1 MLLALP
7 VDSVSVSARQS
18 SLLVLRVPPMV
29 DARARMQPRADV
41 KPVLKWAG
49 GKRQLLEPI
58 LSFVERS
65 FPDRIEKYYE
75 PFAGGAAVFFALAS
89 RCKFERAKLTDM
101 NADLIRVYVELRDNA
116 DAVISELEKLAARG
130 LNKETYYEVRE
141 ELRAKRPRKDAARA
155 ARLIYLNR
163 TGYNGLYRVNSSGEF
178 NVPYGSYKNP
188 RILDPPRLR
197 SAAEAL
203 QGVELAVE
211 DFEASCKKAKR
222 GDFVYFDPP
231 YVPVSKTASFA
242 AYHSVAFTSAEHAR
256 LAEAFARL
264 SKRGVKTLLSNSDTP
279 ETRALYRE
287 FDTHTVHATRAIN
300 SNASRRG
307 TVPELL
313 VHSEPHKRTKTRTR

>member
-1 MLLALP
+1 
-7 VDSVSVSARQS
+7 
-18 SLLVLRVPPMV
+18 
-29 DARARMQPRADV
+29 MQPRADV

-58 LSFVERS
+58 LAFVERS
-65 FPDRIEKYYE
+65 FPDQIANYYE
-75 PFAGGAAVFFALAS
+75 PFAGGAAVFFALAG
-89 RCKFERAKLTDM
+89 RNKFEHAKLSDM
-101 NADLIRVYVELRDNA
+101 NADLIRVYLELRDNA
-116 DAVISELEKLAARG
+116 EAVIAELEKLAART
-130 LNKETYYEVRE
+130 LTKETYYEVRE

-188 RILDPPRLR
+188 RVLDPPRLK
-197 SAAEAL
+197 AAAHAL
-203 QGVELAVE
+203 QGVELTVE
-211 DFEASCKKAKR
+211 DFESSCKKAKR

-242 AYHSVAFTSAEHAR
+242 AYHSVAFTSIEHAR
-256 LAEAFARL
+256 LAETFARL
-264 SKRGVKTLLSNSDTP
+264 TKRGVTTLLSNSDTP

-287 FDTHTVHATRAIN
+287 FHPHTVTVHATRAIN

-307 TVPELL
+307 RVPELL
-313 VHSEPHKRTKTRTR
+313 VHSEPQKKAKVRSR

>member
-1 MLLALP
+1 M
-7 VDSVSVSARQS
+7 QS
-18 SLLVLRVPPMV
+18 
-29 DARARMQPRADV
+29 RADV

-75 PFAGGAAVFFALAS
+75 PFAGGAAVFFALVA
-89 RCKFERAKLTDM
+89 RGKFQQAKLTDM
-101 NADLIRVYVELRDNA
+101 NADLIRVYTELRDN
-116 DAVISELEKLAARG
+116 VESVVTELEKLAA
-130 LNKETYYEVRE
+130 LELSKETYYLVRE
-141 ELRAKRPRKDAARA
+141 KVRAKRPGKDAARA

-188 RILDPPRLR
+188 RILDRPRLM
-197 SAAEAL
+197 AAAQAL

-211 DFEASCKKAKR
+211 DFESSCQKAKR

-256 LAEAFARL
+256 LAETFARL
-264 SKRGVKTLLSNSDTP
+264 TKRGVKTLLSNSDTP
-279 ETRALYRE
+279 ETRELYRA
-287 FDTHTVHATRAIN
+287 FDTRTVQATRAIN

-307 TVPELL
+307 SVPELL
-313 VHSEPHKRTKTRTR
+313 VHSEPHKKPKARTR

>member
-1 MLLALP
+1 M
-7 VDSVSVSARQS
+7 QS
-18 SLLVLRVPPMV
+18 
-29 DARARMQPRADV
+29 RADA

-49 GKRQLLEPI
+49 GKRQLLEQI
-58 LSFVERS
+58 LPVVERW

-75 PFAGGAAVFFALAS
+75 PFAGGAAVFFALAA
-89 RCKFERAKLTDM
+89 RNKFEHARLSDM
-101 NADLIRVYVELRDNA
+101 NADLIRVYAALRD
-116 DAVISELEKLAARG
+116 DVEAVIVELEKLAS
-130 LNKETYYEVRE
+130 LELSKETYYSVRE
-141 ELRAKRPRKDAARA
+141 KVRANRSSKDAVRA

-188 RILDPPRLR
+188 RILDRPRLL
-197 SAAEAL
+197 AAAHAL

-211 DFEASCKKAKR
+211 DFEVSCQEAKR

-231 YVPVSKTASFA
+231 YVPVSKTANFA

-256 LAEAFARL
+256 LANAFARL
-264 SKRGVKTLLSNSDTP
+264 KKRGVVALLSNSDTP

-307 TVPELL
+307 SVPELL
-313 VHSEPHKRTKTRTR
+313 VHSIPHKKTKARSR

>member
-1 MLLALP
+1 MVPGQVVVTP
-7 VDSVSVSARQS
+7 VV
-18 SLLVLRVPPMV
+18 
-29 DARARMQPRADV
+29 V

-58 LSFVERS
+58 LAFVERS
-65 FPDRIEKYYE
+65 FSGRIEKYYE
-75 PFAGGAAVFFALAS
+75 PFAGGAAVFFALVA
-89 RCKFERAKLTDM
+89 RNKFERARLSDM

-116 DAVISELEKLAARG
+116 DAVITELEKLAA
-130 LNKETYYEVRE
+130 LELSKENYYLVRE
-141 ELRAKRPRKDAARA
+141 KVRAKRPGKDAARA

-188 RILDPPRLR
+188 RILDRPRLL
-197 SAAEAL
+197 SAAQAL

-211 DFEASCKKAKR
+211 DFESSCKKAKR

-256 LAEAFARL
+256 LAETFARL
-264 SKRGVKTLLSNSDTP
+264 TKAGVKTLLSNSDTP
-279 ETRALYRE
+279 ETRALYRQ
-287 FDTHTVHATRAIN
+287 FDTHTVQATRAIN

-307 TVPELL
+307 SVPELL
-313 VHSEPHKRTKTRTR
+313 VHSEPRKKPNARSR

>member
-1 MLLALP
+1 
-7 VDSVSVSARQS
+7 
-18 SLLVLRVPPMV
+18 
-29 DARARMQPRADV
+29 MQPRADV

-49 GKRQLLEPI
+49 GKRQLLQPI

-65 FPDRIEKYYE
+65 FQGRIDKYYE
-75 PFAGGAAVFFALAS
+75 PFAGGAAVFFALAA
-89 RCKFERAKLTDM
+89 RNKFEHAKLTDM
-101 NADLIRVYVELRDNA
+101 NADLIRVYIELRDNA
-116 DAVISELEKLAARG
+116 DAVVAELEKLAARE
-130 LNKETYYEVRE
+130 LSKETYYEVRE

-188 RILDPPRLR
+188 RILDLPRLK
-197 SAAEAL
+197 AAADAL

-211 DFEASCKKAKR
+211 DFESSCKNAKP

-256 LAEAFARL
+256 LAETFARL
-264 SKRGVKTLLSNSDTP
+264 TKRGIKALLSNSYTP
-279 ETRALYRE
+279 ETRELYRE
-287 FDTHTVHATRAIN
+287 FVSKTVQATRAIN

-307 TVPELL
+307 SVPELL
-313 VHSEPHKRTKTRTR
+313 VYSEPHKKPKARTR

>member
-1 MLLALP
+1 
-7 VDSVSVSARQS
+7 
-18 SLLVLRVPPMV
+18 
-29 DARARMQPRADV
+29 MQPRADV

-65 FPDRIEKYYE
+65 FQGRIEKYYE
-75 PFAGGAAVFFALAS
+75 PFAGGAAVFFALAG
-89 RCKFERAKLTDM
+89 RQKFNRAKLTDM

-116 DAVISELEKLAARG
+116 DAVIAELEKLAA
-130 LNKETYYEVRE
+130 LELSKETYYLVRE
-141 ELRAKRPRKDAARA
+141 KVRAKRPGKDAARA

-188 RILDPPRLR
+188 RIVDPPRLR
-197 SAAEAL
+197 AAAEAL
-203 QGVELAVE
+203 QNVELAVE
-211 DFEASCKKAKR
+211 DFESSCKTAKR

-256 LAEAFARL
+256 LAETFARL
-264 SKRGVKTLLSNSDTP
+264 TKAGVKTLLSNSDTP
-279 ETRALYRE
+279 ETRALYRK
-287 FDTHTVHATRAIN
+287 FDTHTVQATRAIN

-307 TVPELL
+307 SVPELL
-313 VHSEPHKRTKTRTR
+313 VHSEPHKKPKARTR

>member
-1 MLLALP
+1 
-7 VDSVSVSARQS
+7 
-18 SLLVLRVPPMV
+18 
-29 DARARMQPRADV
+29 MQPRADV

-75 PFAGGAAVFFALAS
+75 PFAGGAAVFFALVARS
-89 RCKFERAKLTDM
+89 KFARARLSDM
-101 NADLIRVYVELRDNA
+101 NADLIRVYTELRDNA
-116 DAVISELEKLAARG
+116 EAVIAELEKLAA
-130 LNKETYYEVRE
+130 LELSKETYYLVRE
-141 ELRAKRPRKDAARA
+141 KVRAKRPGKDSARA

-188 RILDPPRLR
+188 RVLDPPRLR
-197 SAAEAL
+197 AAAEAL

-211 DFEASCKKAKR
+211 DFESSCKKAKR
-222 GDFVYFDPP
+222 GDFVYYDPP

-256 LAEAFARL
+256 LAQTFARL
-264 SKRGVKTLLSNSDTP
+264 TKRGVKTLLSNSDTP
-279 ETRALYRE
+279 ETRELYRA

-300 SNASRRG
+300 SNATRRG

-313 VHSEPHKRTKTRTR
+313 VHSEPHKKPKARTR